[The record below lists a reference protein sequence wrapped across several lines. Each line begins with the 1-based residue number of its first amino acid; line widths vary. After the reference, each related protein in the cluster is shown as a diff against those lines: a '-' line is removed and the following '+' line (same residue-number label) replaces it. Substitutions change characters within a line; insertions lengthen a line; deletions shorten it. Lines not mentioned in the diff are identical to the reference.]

1 MPTEFSVQTI
11 LWLILAGFAVAAVV
25 VAVMRLSLG
34 KFVQKL
40 LEENATSPETA
51 RSLSELG
58 VKETGYLRSALKGRG
73 PLSAVVQST
82 GEGQKKY
89 YIPEESVPRAKSKF
103 KREKFSIPIVLLC
116 LLLLAAAAVG
126 AAYLWPGLT
135 GLWSRIIPT
144 SC

>member
-1 MPTEFSVQTI
+1 MPFDFDLQTI
-11 LWLILAGFAVAAVV
+11 LWLILAGFALAAVI

-34 KFVQKL
+34 KVVRKL

-58 VKETGYLRSALKGRG
+58 VKETGYLRSSLKGRG
-73 PLSAVVQST
+73 PLASVVKST
-82 GEGQKKY
+82 GEAQEKY
-89 YIPEESVPRAKSKF
+89 YIPEESADRAKAKF
-103 KREKFSIPIVLLC
+103 KREKFSIPIILLC
-116 LLLLAAAAVG
+116 VLLLAAAAVG

-135 GLWSRIIPT
+135 GLWGKIIPS